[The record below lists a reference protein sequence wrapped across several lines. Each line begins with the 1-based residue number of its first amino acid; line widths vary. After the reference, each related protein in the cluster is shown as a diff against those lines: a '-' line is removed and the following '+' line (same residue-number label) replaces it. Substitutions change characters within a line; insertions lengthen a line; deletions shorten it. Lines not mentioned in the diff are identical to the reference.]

1 LLEFQHPIVMNAAVA
16 TWPPAARQKLV
27 DLKFLIPAE
36 NANRVRCPE
45 CGQHEEEV
53 VVAQGPGD
61 FPRYFVPCPEVM
73 RAYVSADDLRQWAV
87 QASAIAEA
95 LATTLGLSG
104 RCTELA
110 PNRLWRLG
118 RTNWQG
124 ASRDLMFARGLQWD
138 DAATVRA
145 EIVRGRKPIIFV
157 PRCLPPAGFWR
168 RSVPPVLVLSQFT
181 SFRDD
186 EIEIEAFA
194 VATAICDAD
203 AAGSTQGLVT
213 VTEEQLKLIIRQ
225 QIKAKHKSELTD
237 TVLVAAYRHC
247 GTYRAAAEY
256 LTKQIGRLVS
266 KDSVFRAVNTTALSR
281 SCLKSRNGRKYFQGN
296 DFWSAR
302 HGCRYDSPI
311 GTGTGRVLGSLCRLL
326 CAA

>member
-1 LLEFQHPIVMNAAVA
+1 MTDPLHWIWPLLEFQHPIVTNAAVA

-27 DLKFLIPAE
+27 DLKFLTQAE
-36 NANRVRCPE
+36 NANRVLYPE

-53 VVAQGPGD
+53 VVAQGPSD
-61 FPRYFVPCPEVM
+61 LPRYFVPCPEVM

-110 PNRLWRLG
+110 PDRLWRLG

-145 EIVRGRKPIIFV
+145 EIVRGRKPIVFV
-157 PRCLPPAGFWR
+157 PRCLPPDGFWR

-181 SFRDD
+181 SFRD
-186 EIEIEAFA
+186 EIEVEAFA
-194 VATAICDAD
+194 VATAIRDAE
-203 AAGSTQGLVT
+203 AAGATQGLVT
-213 VTEEQLKLIIRQ
+213 VTEEQLKMIIRQ
-225 QIKAKHKSELTD
+225 QIKAEHKSELTD

-266 KDSVFRAVNTTALSR
+266 KDAVFRAVERAGGTLAVLNSE
-281 SCLKSRNGRKYFQGN
+281 
-296 DFWSAR
+296 
-302 HGCRYDSPI
+302 DSNSVVR
-311 GTGTGRVLGSLCRLL
+311 GVASQRRDKKGKKLL
-326 CAA
+326 QSQPTDTE